1 MNTRVGRFSGE
12 EQPTLRPGPIIYARG
27 GMSLKKLP
35 GERWK
40 HTPALLHRLL
50 CCILGKLE
58 CLRMGA
64 LLIASLR
71 MRKAAA
77 RTGERE
83 DRPET
88 GDVGG

>member
-1 MNTRVGRFSGE
+1 
-12 EQPTLRPGPIIYARG
+12 
-27 GMSLKKLP
+27 
-35 GERWK
+35 
-40 HTPALLHRLL
+40 
-50 CCILGKLE
+50 
-58 CLRMGA
+58 MGA